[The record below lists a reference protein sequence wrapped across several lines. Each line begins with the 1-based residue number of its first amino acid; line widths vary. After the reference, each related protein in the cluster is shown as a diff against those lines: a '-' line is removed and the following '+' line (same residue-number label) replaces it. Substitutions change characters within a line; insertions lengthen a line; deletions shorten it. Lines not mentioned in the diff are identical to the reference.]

1 MFYRIYESMQAP
13 CQFVPCLG
21 SVFIFSSPPH
31 RLEIFQPGRHLHHS
45 SPEGRSRVSI
55 PSYRSGNLPA
65 GSASTLILRKA
76 TNESRTATCGGVLE
90 PNLYQRIGMGRKSLY
105 GPARGLLERISIL
118 GRKEIPSS
126 PGGRYRSI
134 QRRRYVQADGP
145 RR

>member
-1 MFYRIYESMQAP
+1 MSLCKRRASL
-13 CQFVPCLG
+13 CHV
-21 SVFIFSSPPH
+21 SVRSSFFSFRQH
-31 RLEIFQPGRHLHHS
+31 LHHTGLEIFQPGQHLHHS